1 LQTPSLAINV
11 GPTLELACLKQFI
24 KQVFYAVRID
34 YQHETLINDENGQRP
49 SGDVQSMLFREH
61 MVGISISKVEAR
73 NVFMLLGKLLGAQI
87 QPVVDAVNEKNDVD
101 DDMSAELNG

>member
-1 LQTPSLAINV
+1 MQTPSLAINV

-24 KQVFYAVRID
+24 KQVFYADRID

-73 NVFMLLGKLLGAQI
+73 NVFMLLGAQI
-87 QPVVDAVNEKNDVD
+87 QPVVDAVNEKNNVD